1 MSRQDKVA
9 EAIRQEASVI
19 IHDKLKD
26 PRLGFVTISRVEIA
40 PDFRFAK
47 IYYSVLGNDDARVKT
62 NEALNSALGY
72 VRKLIAQRLN
82 LKFAPEIAFYED
94 RSTEYSVRIEEV
106 LNEIK
111 APDKP
116 AESVAEE
123 APQEIKKEG
132 SDEEVK
138 PKKGRPRNKKA

>member
-1 MSRQDKVA
+1 MSRQDKVT

-26 PRLGFVTISRVEIA
+26 PRLGFVTISKVEIA

-47 IYYSVLGNDDARVKT
+47 IYYSVLGNEEACNKT
-62 NEALNSALGY
+62 REALNSALGY
-72 VRKLIAQRLN
+72 VRKLLAQRLN

-94 RSTEYSVRIEEV
+94 HSTEYSVRIEEV

-111 APDKP
+111 ASDNTN
-116 AESVAEE
+116 EE
-123 APQEIKKEG
+123 TPQEKEKEG
-132 SDEEVK
+132 SDEQIK
-138 PKKGRPRNKKA
+138 PKKGRPRSKKA

>member
-1 MSRQDKVA
+1 MSRQDKVV

-26 PRLGFVTISRVEIA
+26 PRLGFVTVTKVEIA
-40 PDFRFAK
+40 ADFRFAK
-47 IYYSVLGNDDARVKT
+47 IYYSVLGNDEAREKT
-62 NEALNSALGY
+62 KEALNSALGY
-72 VRKLIAQRLN
+72 VRKLIAERLN

-111 APDKP
+111 AENKGL
-116 AESVAEE
+116 VAEQE
-123 APQEIKKEG
+123 AGIEKEKEVI
-132 SDEEVK
+132 DEEDK
-138 PKKGRPRNKKA
+138 PKKSRPRNKKT

>member
-1 MSRQDKVA
+1 MSRQDKVT

-26 PRLGFVTISRVEIA
+26 PRLGFVTISKVEIA

-47 IYYSVLGNDDARVKT
+47 IYYSVLGNEEACVKT
-62 NEALNSALGY
+62 KEALNSALGF
-72 VRKLIAQRLN
+72 VRKLLAQRLN

-94 RSTEYSVRIEEV
+94 HSTEYSVRIEEV

-111 APDKP
+111 ASEQKNEKT
-116 AESVAEE
+116 AKGLE
-123 APQEIKKEG
+123 KRG
-132 SDEEVK
+132 SDEQVK
-138 PKKGRPRNKKA
+138 SKKGRPRNKKT

>member
-26 PRLGFVTISRVEIA
+26 PRLGFVTITSVEITQ
-40 PDFRFAK
+40 DLRYAK
-47 IYYSVLGNDDARVKT
+47 IFFSVLGNDEAHKNT
-62 NEALNSALGY
+62 KEALDSALGF

-82 LKFAPEIAFYED
+82 LRFAPEIAFYED
-94 RSTEYSVRIEEV
+94 RSSEYSVRIEEV

-111 APDKP
+111 
-116 AESVAEE
+116 
-123 APQEIKKEG
+123 EI
-132 SDEEVK
+132 DEQNK
-138 PKKGRPRNKKA
+138 PKKSRRRNKKT

>member
-26 PRLGFVTISRVEIA
+26 PRLGFVTISRAEVT
-40 PDFRFAK
+40 PDLRYAK
-47 IYYSVLGNDDARVKT
+47 IFFSVLGSEDARKKSE
-62 NEALNSALGY
+62 EALNSALGFI
-72 VRKLIAQRLN
+72 RKLVAERLN

-94 RSTEYSVRIEEV
+94 RSSEYSVRIEEV

-111 APDKP
+111 
-116 AESVAEE
+116 
-123 APQEIKKEG
+123 EI
-132 SDEEVK
+132 DEQNR
-138 PKKGRPRNKKA
+138 PKKSSRRNKKT